1 MKNWKNSKLYDI
13 AYKNLNEEIKRQ
25 KDLSSS
31 LKLTKEILSLK
42 IPNVIEGIDIS
53 HLQGL
58 YTVASVVCFENGKP
72 KRRIIESIGL
82 IT

>member
-1 MKNWKNSKLYDI
+1 MRIYLIFLSEKGLKRIEKNWKKNSKLYDI

-42 IPNVIEGIDIS
+42 K
-53 HLQGL
+53 
-58 YTVASVVCFENGKP
+58 Y
-72 KRRIIESIGL
+72 RM
-82 IT
+82 